1 LWKSITIEKPKEKLS
16 FKVPGYIS
24 GTIRFLERIHPALA
38 SKLAMYIF
46 FRPISF
52 PTPKREVPW
61 KKASERFN
69 LSTSKSKFTAY
80 KWSNKGEANHGK
92 VLLVHGWSGRATQFF
107 AVGKAIQ
114 KAGYTV
120 YGIDAPAHGNSTQKS
135 TTMLEFVD
143 AIEVMFNQFGKFDCV
158 IGHSLGG
165 MALFNAIDRFNI
177 SSKIVIIGTPASVP
191 HVVNDFS
198 EKVGGSEEVARRIC
212 ARIERDF
219 QVDLE
224 QISTNYLASKH
235 NLMGLIMHD
244 ENDLDVSIDN
254 ARAVALKWPN
264 ANLVVTKGLGHR
276 RILMDRGV
284 IDTIVGFLPLS

>member
-1 LWKSITIEKPKEKLS
+1 M
-16 FKVPGYIS
+16 F
-24 GTIRFLERIHPALA
+24 
-38 SKLAMYIF
+38 IF

-52 PTPKREVPW
+52 PTPKRELPW
-61 KKASERFN
+61 EARAESFN

-80 KWSNKGEANHGK
+80 KWSNIVEPNRGK

-107 AVGKAIQ
+107 EVGKAIQ

-143 AIEVMFNQFGKFDCV
+143 AVKVMFDQFGKFDCV

-165 MALFNAIDRFNI
+165 MALFNAIDRYNI
-177 SSKIVIIGTPASVP
+177 SEKIVIIGTPASVP

-198 EKVGGSEEVARRIC
+198 DKVGGSPEIARRIC
-212 ARIERDF
+212 NRIERDF

-224 QISTNYLASKH
+224 QISTNYLASKL

-244 ENDLDVSIDN
+244 EHDLDVSIDN
-254 ARAVALKWPN
+254 AKAVASKWPN
-264 ANLVVTKGLGHR
+264 ANLVITEGLGHR
-276 RILMDRGV
+276 RILMDREV